1 MKMGICRNT
10 GLLLSGL
17 FLTILVNTFISSA
30 HAETIRYIYD
40 NSQQVREVIYD
51 DGTRVNYIYDTSGN
65 RLSTNVSLFSSSL
78 NNPPTQP
85 TNIAPVD
92 AVNDVGFIAQLVW
105 TGSTD
110 PDLEEIVSYDIYIGT
125 SPVPPRIRTGQ
136 KTTNHLI
143 QLKGLTTYY
152 WKILSRD
159 SHNAIAEGP
168 TWSFTTTDDMDNDR
182 VADADDNCPL
192 NYNPQTDWT
201 DLNNVIHIGEQS
213 DYDLDGTGD
222 ACDHDLDGD
231 GIDNNFPDNCPD
243 MPNEW
248 QTDTDRDGYGD
259 VCDPDDDGDGV
270 SDATDNCRLISNQ
283 DQSDIDEDGEGDSC
297 DQDIDGDWSYNTNDN
312 CLSVW
317 NIQQK
322 DMDNDG
328 VGNVCDS
335 DMDGDGIDN
344 SADNCPFDPN
354 TNQEDQDSDGFGDAC
369 TEVHCVSDAG
379 QFQSVLSSAEGNNK
393 NDIVRLV
400 QGTYSVRDNGN
411 YRFRH
416 SSGEFYSIVIQAG
429 YTAGCV
435 SRALDPA
442 NTVLDGVI
450 NEDDSTRSNKV
461 LDIGHSN
468 NTVYPFW
475 ISIDDTIVKVEGVT
489 VQNGQRGIEIYS
501 FTGDITLQ
509 NNIIQN
515 NGNNDWGGMRI
526 NGMEGTL
533 MLLNNVI
540 RNNTANY
547 FAGAYLY
554 TINGS
559 IIIANNIVT
568 GNNATVTNGGG
579 IYAYIIGEN
588 GLIQIINNTL
598 TGNKAYYNGGGI
610 YLRMNEDSAV
620 TDIYNNIIRGNT
632 ASAGEDIYI
641 YGAGGSV
648 NAFFNNIGM
657 VDGQF
662 RYSGSNINIDPE
674 FIDDGY
680 WDDNGTPS
688 YVMDDIWY
696 EGDYHLNTG
705 SVSIDAGINTAPSL
719 PFTDLDGEARLFDG
733 DGDATVIADMGAYE
747 YTDTDRDGIADYSDN
762 CYVTFNPEQQDTD
775 IDGYGNACDC
785 DLDNNGFVGSNDYT
799 IFGQAW
805 WSDASRQNWNADA
818 DFDSDG
824 FIGPN
829 DFTIFGTRWWTSM
842 PWQ

>member
-1 MKMGICRNT
+1 
-10 GLLLSGL
+10 
-17 FLTILVNTFISSA
+17 
-30 HAETIRYIYD
+30 
-40 NSQQVREVIYD
+40 
-51 DGTRVNYIYDTSGN
+51 
-65 RLSTNVSLFSSSL
+65 
-78 NNPPTQP
+78 
-85 TNIAPVD
+85 
-92 AVNDVGFIAQLVW
+92 
-105 TGSTD
+105 
-110 PDLEEIVSYDIYIGT
+110 
-125 SPVPPRIRTGQ
+125 
-136 KTTNHLI
+136 
-143 QLKGLTTYY
+143 
-152 WKILSRD
+152 
-159 SHNAIAEGP
+159 
-168 TWSFTTTDDMDNDR
+168 MDHDR
-182 VADADDNCPL
+182 VVDADDNCTL
-192 NYNPQTDWT
+192 NYNPETDWT
-201 DLNNVIHIGEQS
+201 DINNVIHIGEQS

-243 MPNEW
+243 IPNEW
-248 QTDTDRDGYGD
+248 QIDTDGDGYGD
-259 VCDPDDDGDGV
+259 ACDLDDDGDGV
-270 SDATDNCRLISNQ
+270 SDSIDNCMLISNQ
-283 DQSDIDEDGEGDSC
+283 DQSDIDEDGGGDSC

-317 NIQQK
+317 NLQQR

-379 QFQSVLSSAEGNNK
+379 QFQSILSSAESNNQ

-411 YRFRH
+411 YRFQH
-416 SSGEFYSIVIQAG
+416 ASGEFYSIVIQGG
-429 YTAGCV
+429 YTTGCV
-435 SRALDPA
+435 SRELDPA
-442 NTVLDGVI
+442 NTLLDGVI
-450 NEDDSTRSNKV
+450 NEDDNTRSNKV
-461 LDIGHSN
+461 LDIGHSS
-468 NTVYPFW
+468 NTVYPSW

-489 VQNGQRGIEIYS
+489 VQNGQRGIDMYS
-501 FTGDITLQ
+501 FTGDIILQ

-515 NGNNDWGGMRI
+515 NGNYDWGGIRI
-526 NGMEGTL
+526 NGMEGTI

-554 TINGS
+554 TIQGS

-568 GNNATVTNGGG
+568 GNKATVTDGGG

-620 TDIYNNIIRGNT
+620 TEIYNNIIRGNT

-641 YGAGGSV
+641 YGSGGSV

-688 YVMDDIWY
+688 YDMDDIWY

-719 PFTDLDGEARLFDG
+719 PFVDLDGEVRPFDG
-733 DGDATVIADMGAYE
+733 DGDATAIADMGADE
-747 YTDTDRDGIADYSDN
+747 YTDTDRDGIADYGDN

-805 WSDASRQNWNADA
+805 WSDASSQNWNADA
-818 DFDSDG
+818 DFDSNG